1 MDIREAELNDLES
14 LLELYTHL
22 NNNPMPAM
30 DGSLEKIWKNIL
42 NDGNHHVIVGITDGI
57 VVSTCILLIVP
68 NLTHGQEPYA
78 IVENVVTHGDYQKR
92 GYGAA
97 ILEYAKNVAISEGC
111 YKISL
116 MTGSKKEST
125 LRFYEKAGYNR
136 NDKTAFIQW
145 FGTPPG

>member
-111 YKISL
+111 YKMSL